1 MVPVVGRQ
9 QLLIPAVETH
19 AIEVDEV
26 RIAPLFLADSQ
37 EINDARLLVHFDDLG
52 NVALAAG
59 DLVLELVD
67 AA

>member
-1 MVPVVGRQ
+1 
-9 QLLIPAVETH
+9 
-19 AIEVDEV
+19 VDEV